1 MRLAFDAIM
10 AYDEAFA
17 GKPTHVVDHVGR
29 MQPFEVGQWSSAPD
43 WVDRE
48 LFIDPCDDATI
59 DIGCGPGRLVAEL
72 AARRIPAMGIDV
84 SSEAVRQT
92 RVRGALALRRD
103 VFGVIPGHGRWA
115 YALLADGNL
124 GIGGDPVRLL
134 RRLRE
139 VLTPDGM
146 VIAEVAA
153 PGTGFVRERRR
164 LRVEGRLS
172 AHFEWAVVGRDVID
186 EVAELAG
193 MRVLETRAVGGRHA
207 ASMVR
212 GAV

>member
-1 MRLAFDAIM
+1 MSLTFDAVS
-10 AYDEAFA
+10 AYDEAFT
-17 GKPTHVVDHVGR
+17 GKVTHVVDHVGR
-29 MQPFEVGQWSSAPD
+29 TQPFEVAQWSSAPD

-48 LFIDPCDDATI
+48 LFIEPCDAATI

-72 AARRIPAMGIDV
+72 AARQVPAMGIDV
-84 SSEAVRQT
+84 SSEAIRQT

-103 VFGVIPGHGRWA
+103 VFGVIPGQGRWV

-134 RRLRE
+134 DRLRQ
-139 VLTPDGM
+139 VLTPDGT

-153 PGTGFVRERRR
+153 AGTGLVHERRR

-172 AHFEWAVVGRDVID
+172 AHFDWAVVGLDAID
-186 EVAELAG
+186 EVAGQAG
-193 MRVLETRAVGGRHA
+193 LRVIGVRAAGGRYA
-207 ASMVR
+207 VSMVR
-212 GAV
+212 SAG

>member
-1 MRLAFDAIM
+1 MTLALDAVT

-29 MQPFEVGQWSSAPD
+29 TQPFEVGQWTSAPD

-48 LFIDPCDDATI
+48 LFIDPCDQATI

-72 AARRIPAMGIDV
+72 VARRVPAMGIDV
-84 SSEAVRQT
+84 STEAVRQT

-103 VFGVIPGHGRWA
+103 VFGVIPGQGRWA

-134 RRLRE
+134 SRLRE

-153 PGTGFVRERRR
+153 AGTGFVRERRR

-172 AHFEWAVVGRDVID
+172 AHFEWAVVGLDAID
-186 EVAELAG
+186 EVAEQAG
-193 MRVLETRAVGGRHA
+193 MRVVGTRTAGGRHA
-207 ASMVR
+207 ASIVR
-212 GAV
+212 GAA

>member
-1 MRLAFDAIM
+1 MRLALDAIA

-17 GKPTHVVDHVGR
+17 GKPTHVVDHIGR
-29 MQPFEVGQWSSAPD
+29 TQPFEVGQWSSAPD

-72 AARRIPAMGIDV
+72 TARRILAMGIDV

-103 VFGVIPGHGRWA
+103 VFGVIPGQGRWG

-134 RRLRE
+134 SRLRE

-146 VIAEVAA
+146 VIAEVAGT
-153 PGTGFVRERRR
+153 GTGFVRERRR

-172 AHFEWAVVGRDVID
+172 GHFEWAVVGLDAID

-193 MRVLETRAVGGRHA
+193 MRVVETRTVGGRHT

-212 GAV
+212 GAA

>member
-1 MRLAFDAIM
+1 MSLTFDAVS

-17 GKPTHVVDHVGR
+17 GKVTHVVDHVGGS
-29 MQPFEVGQWSSAPD
+29 QPFEVEQWSSAPD

-48 LFIDPCDDATI
+48 LFIEPCDAATI

-72 AARRIPAMGIDV
+72 LAHRIPALGIDV
-84 SSEAVRQT
+84 SSEAIRQT

-103 VFGVIPGHGRWA
+103 VFGVIPGQGRWA

-134 RRLRE
+134 ARLRQ
-139 VLTPDGM
+139 VLTADGM

-153 PGTGFVRERRR
+153 AGTGFVHQRRR

-172 AHFEWAVVGRDVID
+172 AHFDWAVVGLDAID
-186 EVAELAG
+186 EVAAQAG
-193 MRVLETRAVGGRHA
+193 LRVVRTHSVGGRHA

-212 GAV
+212 ATA

>member
-1 MRLAFDAIM
+1 MSLTFDAIS
-10 AYDEAFA
+10 AFDEAFT
-17 GKPTHVVDHVGR
+17 GKVTHVVDHVGR
-29 MQPFEVGQWSSAPD
+29 AQPFEVAQWSSAPD

-48 LFIDPCDDATI
+48 LFVEPCDAATI
-59 DIGCGPGRLVAEL
+59 DIGCGPGRLVAEIV
-72 AARRIPAMGIDV
+72 ARGIPAMGIDV

-103 VFGVIPGHGRWA
+103 VFGVIPGQGRWT

-134 RRLRE
+134 ARLRQ
-139 VLTPDGM
+139 VLTADGT

-153 PGTGFVRERRR
+153 AGTGLVHEYRR

-172 AHFEWAVVGRDVID
+172 AHFEWAVVGLDVID
-186 EVAELAG
+186 EIAAKAG
-193 MRVLETRAVGGRHA
+193 LQVVRTRSAGGRHA
-207 ASMVR
+207 VSMVR
-212 GAV
+212 EVS